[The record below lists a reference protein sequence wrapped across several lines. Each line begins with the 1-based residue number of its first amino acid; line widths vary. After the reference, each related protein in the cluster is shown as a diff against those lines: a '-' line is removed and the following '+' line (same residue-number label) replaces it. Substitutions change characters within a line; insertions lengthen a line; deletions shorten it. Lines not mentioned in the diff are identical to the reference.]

1 MNNFFKKLG
10 LGLGAAAFMGS
21 VAHEAKEAK
30 DAYVKGA
37 DEARAKMEYVEP
49 AKEDLAD
56 QEAHNPFIAENN
68 QETSN

>member
-21 VAHEAKEAK
+21 VAHEAKE
-30 DAYVKGA
+30 
-37 DEARAKMEYVEP
+37 
-49 AKEDLAD
+49 DLAD
-56 QEAHNPFIAENN
+56 QEAHNPFIAENS